1 MNAPDFPHRRRCTAY
16 RREWARRLIA
26 RGNPPGT
33 LVPAYGSPAWCALP
47 ESDPARIA
55 AVVLAAEAWAW
66 TRDLLPELP
75 AAVRGDGPSRQ
86 GGHTVGD
93 LGFDPLTRPRLTPR
107 PSGGPAAESHDPV
120 RGDGPTRQ
128 GEHIDPDLGFD
139 HTPIDPPGNG
149 PVTPGS
155 PDHPGDG
162 PPRQGGHPPDEPPG
176 PGPATPGN
184 QGGQP

>member
-1 MNAPDFPHRRRCTAY
+1 MTNPEHRRVHSY

-66 TRDLLPELP
+66 TSDTLPELP
-75 AAVRGDGPSRQ
+75 ATVRGDGPGRQ
-86 GGHTVGD
+86 GVATPGEQARSGP
-93 LGFDPLTRPRLTPR
+93 DPEQPDH
-107 PSGGPAAESHDPV
+107 G
-120 RGDGPTRQ
+120 GDGSA
-128 GEHIDPDLGFD
+128 
-139 HTPIDPPGNG
+139 
-149 PVTPGS
+149 TPGS
-155 PDHPGDG
+155 TPRQGDGHPRQRQHPDHPAPDNTPGGGYGD
-162 PPRQGGHPPDEPPG
+162 
-176 PGPATPGN
+176 GPATPGS

>member
-1 MNAPDFPHRRRCTAY
+1 MNAPDFPHRRRCAAY

-26 RGNPPGT
+26 RGNPPGP

-75 AAVRGDGPSRQ
+75 AAVRGDGPDRQ
-86 GGHTVGD
+86 GAATPGEQAQPTPASEPPGD
-93 LGFDPLTRPRLTPR
+93 GSATPG
-107 PSGGPAAESHDPV
+107 STPV
-120 RGDGPTRQ
+120 RGDDPPRQ
-128 GEHIDPDLGFD
+128 GDHPPDGGSAQYDQGQHPDQTASGDGPPGHGFAGYD
-139 HTPIDPPGNG
+139 LRKHSGQVDPPGN
-149 PVTPGS
+149 
-155 PDHPGDG
+155 
-162 PPRQGGHPPDEPPG
+162 
-176 PGPATPGN
+176 GPATPGN